1 MPCYASQNLFAQDA
15 LGQCVGR
22 GARIVRRDQVAF
34 PLARRWGKDLD
45 HLGRRADQA
54 KAGLVGVRILA
65 QVFRRPGRVFLAIG
79 APLNMF
85 FVSLGLSPEQAYA
98 LAPTFAGT
106 ISFLAAILSN
116 FMWNRYWTYPDSRDK
131 SPRRQFAMFFVVSLV
146 GIIIRLPIITFLHGP
161 LTQLFA
167 LVPSLE
173 PFAVLLGDNAALAVA
188 VVVVMF
194 WNFFANRYWTY
205 NDVV

>member
-1 MPCYASQNLFAQDA
+1 MIATFSRVSDRFGINPREAERFFKFAVVGAIGFVVDFGIFNL
-15 LGQCVGR
+15 
-22 GARIVRRDQVAF
+22 
-34 PLARRWGKDLD
+34 
-45 HLGRRADQA
+45 
-54 KAGLVGVRILA
+54 LVGP
-65 QVFRRPGRVFLAIG
+65 FRAFLAIG